1 MVSRVLLALAAA
13 GLSGVALAQSPQ
25 PSAPP
30 APPTPASPAAKAAPE
45 PYHAMIA
52 RDGVELRCGAGTFY
66 YPVAT
71 LKAGSLVKVLGEDSG
86 WLKVAY
92 PDGLRVLLRAEDVT
106 ADASGKAV
114 KLAKPGSLLHAN
126 LNGGAAAAWSRVVL
140 EHEPQPGTEFAVL
153 DSTKKTDG
161 AVSHYAVAAP
171 AGTFGYVNRDLA
183 RRLSP
188 EEYAAAIAKP
198 AAPPPVTP
206 PSAPGTTT
214 PPGETPAS
222 VPMTPINPMPQEG
235 TPGATPAS
243 PPADAPPSS
252 PAAAPVAP
260 VVPAAPKVDPRIA
273 ETAALAALFK
283 RIQAQGPEEAE
294 FEQAIVA
301 FNDAIAKAGTG
312 LADQRY
318 ADHLR
323 KYVEVLQ
330 LRKDLR
336 DANRRAAT
344 GTQALEAR
352 HADISRQLAEL
363 EKLSVYRV
371 IGKLLSSTVYDGT
384 RLPKLFRV
392 VSPEPGSGRTLAYV
406 QPAEGLDLEG
416 KLGRIVGIVGDSRL
430 EESLRANL
438 VTPKRVDVLSLA
450 SLEAASPTNA
460 PAAKPAQPAGGQ

>member
-1 MVSRVLLALAAA
+1 MVSRLLPALAAA
-13 GLSGVALAQSPQ
+13 GLSGVCLAQSPQ
-25 PSAPP
+25 PPASP
-30 APPTPASPAAKAAPE
+30 APATPAAKAAPE

-66 YPVAT
+66 YPVAA
-71 LKAGSLVKVLGEDSG
+71 LKAGTLVKVLGEDSG

-92 PDGLRVLLRAEDVT
+92 PEGLRVLLRAEDVT
-106 ADASGKAV
+106 ADASGKSV
-114 KLAKPGSLLHAN
+114 RLAKPGSLLHAN

-140 EHEPQPGTEFAVL
+140 EHEPRPGTELVVL
-153 DSTKKTDG
+153 DTTKKSDG
-161 AVSHYAVAAP
+161 VVSHYAVAAP

-198 AAPPPVTP
+198 AVPAP
-206 PSAPGTTT
+206 TT
-214 PPGETPAS
+214 PPTAPATATPSGETPAS
-222 VPMTPINPMPQEG
+222 VPMTPINPMPQDG
-235 TPGATPAS
+235 TPGAA
-243 PPADAPPSS
+243 PPADAPSTP
-252 PAAAPVAP
+252 PAAAPIAP
-260 VVPAAPKVDPRIA
+260 VVPAAPKIDPRVA

-312 LADQRY
+312 LADRRY

>member
-1 MVSRVLLALAAA
+1 MRSRLLLALAAT
-13 GLSGVALAQSPQ
+13 GLAAAAFAQSPSPA
-25 PSAPP
+25 PSATSGPP
-30 APPTPASPAAKAAPE
+30 GAPAGKTAPE

-71 LKAGSLVKVLGEDSG
+71 LKAGTLVKVLGEDSG

-106 ADASGKAV
+106 ADASGKTV
-114 KLAKPGSLLHAN
+114 KLAKAGSLLHAN

-153 DSTKKTDG
+153 DSTKKSDG
-161 AVSHYAVAAP
+161 SVSHYAVAAP

-198 AAPPPVTP
+198 AAPAPATP
-206 PSAPGTTT
+206 APAPATTT
-214 PPGETPAS
+214 PSGETPAGEKPAS
-222 VPMTPINPMPQEG
+222 IPMTPINPMPQEG
-235 TPGATPAS
+235 TPA
-243 PPADAPPSS
+243 APPSTQPAEA
-252 PAAAPVAP
+252 PAAAPAVVTP
-260 VVPAAPKVDPRIA
+260 VAPKVDPRVA

-301 FNDAIAKAGTG
+301 FNDAISKAGTSP
-312 LADQRY
+312 ADQRY

-450 SLEAASPTNA
+450 SLEASSPTNA